1 MKAPKLKKDESAES
15 FRQRVAEWERVTN
28 KKYPTTFS
36 GMTDEERVLKGDV
49 RTRGLTIPKNY
60 YNEDYKDEIRE
71 FETSNIQ
78 SIPEKDLDEEFIS
91 QLNRGDVDPYTMDL
105 PTPIPTDTESTTED
119 AVLYKQPV
127 SDFQYQQLLYK
138 QQIDAEKQAA
148 VAKIDASAE
157 YAMPSRF
164 FFNYTSDDTYMKW
177 HNEIDKDGSEFTQ
190 LDGSGWYTP
199 KTSPT
204 SPTSSTSSNT
214 TAAAAVQEVAE
225 SYPQS
230 KADAEL
236 GRTEEQAKESF
247 LTKSNNAAVK
257 SGAFDSD
264 ELWELQK
271 RHRSGEWRN
280 KSEVKTGS
288 KDGTKV
294 SDKHLLKEK

>member
-49 RTRGLTIPKNY
+49 RLRGLTIPKNY
-60 YNEDYKDEIRE
+60 YDEDYKDEIKE

-91 QLNRGDVDPYTMDL
+91 QLNRGEVDPYTMDL
-105 PTPIPTDTESTTED
+105 PTPIPKDTESTTED

-148 VAKIDASAE
+148 VQKIEASAK
-157 YAMPSRF
+157 YAMPSMNW
-164 FFNYTSDDTYMKW
+164 FNYTSDDSYMKW

-190 LDGSGWYTP
+190 LADNSGWYTP
-199 KTSPT
+199 K
-204 SPTSSTSSNT
+204 TSSTSSNT

-247 LTKSNNAAVK
+247 LNKSNNAAVK

-271 RHRSGEWRN
+271 THRSR
-280 KSEVKTGS
+280 SEVKTGS
-288 KDGTKV
+288 EDGANIA
-294 SDKHLLKEK
+294 KENLQR

>member
-204 SPTSSTSSNT
+204 SSTSSNT

>member
-49 RTRGLTIPKNY
+49 RLRGLTIPKNY
-60 YNEDYKDEIRE
+60 YDEDYKDEIRE

-91 QLNRGDVDPYTMDL
+91 QLNRGEVDPYTMDL
-105 PTPIPTDTESTTED
+105 PTPIPKDTESTTED
-119 AVLYKQPV
+119 AVLYKEPV

-138 QQIDAEKQAA
+138 QQIDAEKEAA
-148 VAKIDASAE
+148 VAKINASAD

-177 HNEIDKDGSEFTQ
+177 YNEIDKDGSEFTK
-190 LDGSGWYTP
+190 LEDNSGWYTP
-199 KTSPT
+199 K
-204 SPTSSTSSNT
+204 TSSTSSNT
-214 TAAAAVQEVAE
+214 TAASAVQEVAE

-271 RHRSGEWRN
+271 THRSR
-280 KSEVKTGS
+280 SEVKTGS
-288 KDGTKV
+288 EDGTQV
-294 SDKHLLKEK
+294 SDKYLVKEK

>member
-49 RTRGLTIPKNY
+49 RLRGLTIPKNY
-60 YNEDYKDEIRE
+60 YDEDYKDEIRE

-91 QLNRGDVDPYTMDL
+91 QLNRGEVDPETMDL
-105 PTPIPTDTESTTED
+105 PTPIPKDTESTTED
-119 AVLYKQPV
+119 AVLYKEPV

-148 VAKIDASAE
+148 VQKIEASAE
-157 YAMPSRF
+157 YAMPSMNW
-164 FFNYTSDDTYMKW
+164 FNYTSDDSYMKW
-177 HNEIDKDGSEFTQ
+177 HTEIDKDGSEFTQ
-190 LDGSGWYTP
+190 LEDNSGWYTP
-199 KTSPT
+199 K
-204 SPTSSTSSNT
+204 TSSTSSNT
-214 TAAAAVQEVAE
+214 TAASAVQEVAE

-247 LTKSNNAAVK
+247 LNKSNNAAVK

-271 RHRSGEWRN
+271 THRSR
-280 KSEVKTGS
+280 SEVKTGS
-288 KDGTKV
+288 EDGTQV
-294 SDKHLLKEK
+294 SDKYLVKEK